1 MKARSKSGYSSRKA
15 LVVKV
20 TFSSL
25 NTIDAEIIPVLER
38 QRNKASYV
46 RKAIFCHIK
55 GLSNKRPDE
64 DIKPSTTTH
73 KLNAAIKGK
82 MSLLEN
88 PDF

>member
-1 MKARSKSGYSSRKA
+1 MKTQSKNGSNSRKT

-25 NTIDAEIIPVLER
+25 NTIDAEIIPILEK
-38 QRNKASYV
+38 QMNKSSYV

-55 GLSNKRPDE
+55 GLPNKRPGE
-64 DIKPSTTTH
+64 DLNPSATRH
-73 KLNAAIKGK
+73 KLNAAMKGK
-82 MSLLEN
+82 MSMLEN

>member
-1 MKARSKSGYSSRKA
+1 MKTQSKNGSNSRKT

-25 NTIDAEIIPVLER
+25 NTIDAEIIPILEK

-55 GLSNKRPDE
+55 GLPNKRPGE
-64 DIKPSTTTH
+64 DLNPSATRH
-73 KLNAAIKGK
+73 KLNAAMKGK
-82 MSLLEN
+82 MSMLEN

>member
-1 MKARSKSGYSSRKA
+1 MEARSKSGSNSRKT

-25 NTIDAEIIPVLER
+25 NTIDAEIIPILEK

-55 GLSNKRPDE
+55 GLPNKRPDE
-64 DIKPSTTTH
+64 DMNPSTTRH
-73 KLNAAIKGK
+73 KLNAAMKGK